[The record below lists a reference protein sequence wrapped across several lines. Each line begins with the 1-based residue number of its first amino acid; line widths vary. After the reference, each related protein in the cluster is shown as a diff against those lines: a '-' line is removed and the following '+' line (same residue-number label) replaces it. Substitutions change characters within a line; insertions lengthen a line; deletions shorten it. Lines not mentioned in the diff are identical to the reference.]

1 MSVDANAEFLEF
13 RNVDKIKFIGTSSNT
28 IIDTTTGRLGIG
40 TDTPAYA
47 IDVRGTANVTA
58 LSGITDFN
66 FQPTSN
72 TASIEYDSNV
82 VTEFNRSKKLI
93 KYPRVA
99 LTSAS
104 YNAYE
109 SGYKV
114 TVSGF
119 VNSSNYPWKAFNGI
133 DYEVG
138 MLLSGLN
145 YDTNGNANTAGTTAS
160 RLSSS
165 DSTPYGEWLKLE
177 LPNKIKLDKYV
188 FTSRNDATNWTQGP
202 EAGQVWG
209 SNDDSNWTHL
219 HTFTNSGFTGESRT
233 VSFDVQTD
241 NYYKYYAF
249 IVTKTFAAG
258 TDYYLCIP
266 ELKYYGLP
274 EYDPDAAGV
283 DVKVTSYPNVPNTDW
298 LEVYYDAKN
307 YTSGNNVQDET
318 ANNRDGV
325 LYGNT
330 SFSSADGKHK
340 FDFDGSGDYIE
351 SLNITSI
358 SGNQTMSSSVWV
370 KFTSW
375 INTRYDF
382 IYSLGDR
389 TVSGNGT
396 EYTLSVDH
404 QTNGLY
410 IGTNGLAGSVQFRF
424 IPDLER
430 WYHFATTYDG
440 DTNRIFIDGTLRN
453 SESLIGDLNLPTSGC
468 DLVLGGDTASSRG
481 QFMNGSIANF
491 RLFNRAI
498 TSDEVWQLYAYQKEY
513 FGHGDLGMTL
523 KAGRLGIGTS
533 KPEAVLDVRGDIN
546 VQGTITTFRH
556 PYEPSYTLSTIS
568 PDIWAI
574 AGESTARIGGGA
586 ISYTSG
592 VSIKYHNGVPMWFFG
607 SRDENVDILNTINH
621 TTNTWSVA
629 IAIAKKPESSGA
641 FFNQIT
647 NNESYTGVNHRFS
660 WGGNFSVDEFPN
672 SQNGGNTGAS
682 YITIPDESVVF
693 IKKTG
698 TGTNQVYVYVNGG
711 LVGQATNAETY
722 AGSTPTK
729 IRLGHRTR
737 FSGYSPETPLHAG
750 FAAVAVWDSAINFSD
765 MSKYITYQSLTAK

>member
-82 VTEFNRSKKLI
+82 VMEFNRSKKLI
-93 KYPRVA
+93 RYPRVA
-99 LTSAS
+99 LTAAS
-104 YNAYE
+104 GE
-109 SGYKV
+109 SSGYQGYYV
-114 TVSGF
+114 TE
-119 VNSSNYPWKAFNGI
+119 SSNSADTNRHSWKAFDMTFDASTADNAWANDQLTNTYSGTDNAYNGSI
-133 DYEVG
+133 NLGTGAVNGEWIKLQLPHKIRLEYMKIWLRG
-138 MLLSGLN
+138 
-145 YDTNGNANTAGTTAS
+145 DT
-160 RLSSS
+160 
-165 DSTPYGEWLKLE
+165 DSTR
-177 LPNKIKLDKYV
+177 I
-188 FTSRNDATNWTQGP
+188 P
-202 EAGQVWG
+202 EDWILYG
-209 SNDDSNWTHL
+209 SNDNLNWTPL
-219 HTFTNSGFTGESRT
+219 LSITGQGAKNENQYSVNAT
-233 VSFDVQTD
+233 SVYDYFAVV
-241 NYYKYYAF
+241 
-249 IVTKTFAAG
+249 VTKISGQTNYFR
-258 TDYYLCIP
+258 IV
-266 ELKYYGLP
+266 ELEYFGLP

-307 YTSGNNVQDET
+307 YTGGNNVQDET

-325 LYGNT
+325 LYGNA
-330 SFSSADGKHK
+330 SFSSADGIHK

-375 INTRYDF
+375 INTTYDF

-396 EYTLSVDH
+396 EYSLVVNH

-410 IGTNGLAGSVQFRF
+410 TGTNGLAGTAATLS

-453 SESLIGDLNLPTSGC
+453 SESLVGDLNLPTSGC

-491 RLFNRAI
+491 RLFNRAL

-533 KPEAVLDVRGDIN
+533 KPEAVLDVRGDVN

-556 PYEPSYTLSTIS
+556 PYEPSYPLTTIS

-629 IAIAKKPESSGA
+629 IAIAKKPESQGTL
-641 FFNQIT
+641 FNQLT
-647 NNESYTGVNHRFS
+647 SNENNTDVNHRIY
-660 WGGNFSVDEFPN
+660 WGGNFSGDEYDP
-672 SQNGGNTGAS
+672 SGNGWNTGTGVSTA
-682 YITIPDESVVF
+682 IPDESVIYV
-693 IKKTG
+693 KKTG
-698 TGTNQVYVYVNGG
+698 TGTGHVYVFVNGG
-711 LVGQATNAETY
+711 LIGQATSAETY
-722 AGSTPTK
+722 SGSTPTK
-729 IRLGHRTR
+729 IRLGQRTR
-737 FSGYSPETPLHAG
+737 YSNYSEQTPLHMG
-750 FAAVAVWDSAINFSD
+750 IAAIAVWDSTFNVND